1 MPAATAVQ
9 GQTIRKRAIPV
20 CLGMCLLLLSMVGA
34 SPVLAHDTE
43 AGRAGAEEPVGTLG
57 TVGSDTMAG
66 LMLRWGEH
74 LAREHPGMRLQL
86 KASGSASAPPALTAG
101 TTLLGPMS
109 RPMTDDERVAFER
122 RHGYPVES
130 LVVARDALVVVV
142 HRHNPLASLSLAE
155 LDAIFSETRRCGGE
169 AGLRRWSSL
178 LDGTLQGLI
187 APHGRNAVSGT
198 HELFRREALCNGAF
212 RPQVREHPGSAAVVS
227 AVSADPRAIGYAGL
241 NHLTPGVKTLALR
254 DAQGV
259 EHRPQPE
266 AVRRGDY
273 PFSRDLRLYV
283 NRPPGESLP
292 AVERAFIDLV
302 LSPAGQ
308 AVAEELGFV
317 ALPREE
323 LNRQRRQLGLEALP
337 AVQP

>member
-1 MPAATAVQ
+1 MSVANAV
-9 GQTIRKRAIPV
+9 RA
-20 CLGMCLLLLSMVGA
+20 CLGLLMLLSAFAA
-34 SPVLAHDTE
+34 SSLWVSVAQAEE
-43 AGRAGAEEPVGTLG
+43 AGTQAPVGTLD

-66 LMLRWGEH
+66 LMLRWDEH

-109 RPMTDDERVAFER
+109 RPMTDDERAAFER

-142 HRHNPLASLSLAE
+142 HRHNPLTSLSFVE

-178 LDGTLQGLI
+178 LDGTFQGLI

-227 AVSADPRAIGYAGL
+227 AVSADPRGIGYAGL
-241 NHLTPGVKTLALR
+241 NHLTPGVKTVALR

-266 AVRRGDY
+266 AVQRGDY

-283 NRPPGESLP
+283 NRPPDEPLP
-292 AVERAFIDLV
+292 AVERAFIDLL
-302 LSPAGQ
+302 LSPEGQ
-308 AVAEELGFV
+308 AIAEEMGFV
-317 ALPREE
+317 ALPRAV
-323 LNRQRRQLGLEALP
+323 LDRQRRRLGLVPLSP
-337 AVQP
+337 P